1 VGTGAG
7 DEHGPEDG
15 GADRAAQSA
24 EEARCRPSSAASAAR
39 RAWGSPSEPIGLQL
53 ARVAKGASRAF
64 DAALA
69 AEGGSV
75 PTWLILLSLKTGK
88 PETQRELARAVGIE
102 GPTLTHHL
110 AKLEA
115 GGLVTRTREA
125 ENRRVHRVEL
135 TAAAEAAFDRL
146 RRAAVRFDA
155 KLRGDL
161 GEDELTRLRGLLDAL
176 DANLGG

>member
-1 VGTGAG
+1 MSN
-7 DEHGPEDG
+7 DL
-15 GADRAAQSA
+15 DR
-24 EEARCRPSSAASAAR
+24 RP
-39 RAWGSPSEPIGLQL
+39 PLEPIGLQL
-53 ARVAKGASRAF
+53 ARVAKAASRAF

-69 AEGGSV
+69 ADDGSV

-115 GGLVTRTREA
+115 GGLITRTRDP
-125 ENRRVHRVEL
+125 ENRRVHRVAL
-135 TAAAEAAFDRL
+135 TPKGEDAFQRL
-146 RRAAVRFDA
+146 RRAAVSFDA

-161 GEDELTRLRGLLDAL
+161 GEDDLARLRGLLDAL
-176 DANLGG
+176 DANLRG